1 MSLDHEPT
9 ARPAVAPKGRW
20 SEYTQLS
27 RQIKQAG
34 LLDRRRGWYQI
45 EHHLFPNMPRPNLR
59 HAQPLVRAF
68 CQQHGLPYTEASLFA
83 SYAQAVRHLHAV
95 GAPLRPAVVE

>member
-1 MSLDHEPT
+1 VDL
-9 ARPAVAPKGRW
+9 VLG
-20 SEYTQLS
+20 
-27 RQIKQAG
+27 G
-34 LLDRRRGWYQI
+34 LNYQI

-83 SYAQAVRHLHAV
+83 SYAEAVRHLHTV
-95 GAPLRPAVVE
+95 GTPLRSAVAE